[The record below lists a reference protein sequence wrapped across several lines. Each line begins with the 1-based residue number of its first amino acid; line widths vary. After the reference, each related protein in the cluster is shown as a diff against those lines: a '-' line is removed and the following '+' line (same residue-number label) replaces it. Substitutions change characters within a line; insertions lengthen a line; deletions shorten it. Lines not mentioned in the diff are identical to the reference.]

1 MALTDYKI
9 TGEDIG
15 SKGITAAPDKL
26 SGTAAENKALFDRLV
41 REIVAEKM
49 NGLIDAVV
57 TELAG
62 KMAAPGAE
70 GVPGQYLRIG
80 ENGMEWGVPAGGG
93 DMVAAIYDPDG
104 DGKVKTADTADSCN
118 GNAATATKLKTART
132 LRVQDASG
140 SNSGTAKSFDGS
152 GNVLLPLPSKIKA
165 NIEGDVSGNVTGN
178 VTGSS
183 GSCTGNAATA
193 TKLQTARTITVQDA
207 DGSNKGSAKSFDGS
221 GNVLLPLPSKIK
233 ASIMGDVSGN
243 VSGNVTGSSGSCTGN
258 AATATKLKTAR
269 TLTIKDSTNT
279 YSGGSVS
286 FDGSGNIVLKLPS
299 TINIT
304 KLIAGSGLAGTS
316 YPSSPVEGQI
326 FFLEE

>member
-26 SGTAAENKALFDRLV
+26 TGTAAENKALFDRLV

-104 DGKVKTADTADSCN
+104 DGTVKTADTADNCS

-207 DGSNKGSAKSFDGS
+207 DGSNKGTAKSFNGT
-221 GNVLLPLPSKIK
+221 GNVALPLPATIK
-233 ASIMGDVSGN
+233 AEIA
-243 VSGNVTGSSGSCTGN
+243 GN

-316 YPSSPVEGQI
+316 LPGSPVEGQL